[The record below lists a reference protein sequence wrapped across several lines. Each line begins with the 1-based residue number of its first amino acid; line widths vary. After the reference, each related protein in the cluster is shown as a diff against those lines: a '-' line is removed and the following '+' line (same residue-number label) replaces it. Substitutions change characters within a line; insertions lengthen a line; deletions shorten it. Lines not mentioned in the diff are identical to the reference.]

1 MPYRMFTTFC
11 FRADLSEREVP
22 MTEITSIPPAIAPP
36 PAGRK
41 DGRHAAMRQA
51 AVEFET
57 VFLTEMLKHSGVG
70 RMTEGFNG
78 GQGEAAF
85 ADMLTREYAA
95 GIARSGRIGLA
106 ESVFQAMRRLGE

>member
-1 MPYRMFTTFC
+1 
-11 FRADLSEREVP
+11 
-22 MTEITSIPPAIAPP
+22 MTEITAITPHAPARSDKLPTM
-36 PAGRK
+36 RQ
-41 DGRHAAMRQA
+41 AAMREA

-70 RMTEGFNG
+70 RMIEGFNG

-106 ESVFQAMRRLGE
+106 EQVLQAMRRIEE

>member
-1 MPYRMFTTFC
+1 MPYRMFTAFC
-11 FRADLSEREVP
+11 FRVGLSEREVP
-22 MTEITSIPPAIAPP
+22 MTEITPIHPAVAPKP
-36 PAGRK
+36 TGRP

-51 AVEFET
+51 AEEFET

-70 RMTEGFNG
+70 RMPEGFNG

-106 ESVFQAMRRLGE
+106 EKVFQAMRRVGE